1 MSNLWRGW
9 LPATLAVLT
18 LTLLLP
24 LTVFVVS
31 AWLMGWQL
39 MSVQSGS
46 MAPTY
51 PVDSLLVV
59 GAVDPTEVET
69 GMAIVFEDPAGGGRL
84 VTHRVVSR
92 AGDAVAFVTQ
102 GDANAQQDAF
112 PVTARLVRGRVLW
125 HVPELGLALDW
136 LAFPRSFVLLVLIPG
151 VLLLIGEIRDRRRRR
166 RSGGIGASME
176 TSRRLAEL
184 NQLGPSRQL

>member
-1 MSNLWRGW
+1 VLNAWRGW

-18 LTLLLP
+18 LTFLLP
-24 LTVFVVS
+24 LTAFIVS

-51 PVDSLLVV
+51 PVDSLVV
-59 GAVDPTEVET
+59 IGPVDPTDVQP
-69 GMAIVFEDPAGGGRL
+69 GMAIVFEDPLTSGRI

-92 AGDAVAFVTQ
+92 AGDAIAFVTQ
-102 GDANAQQDAF
+102 GDANAQADPV

-125 HVPELGLALDW
+125 HVPELGLMLDW

-151 VLLLIGEIRDRRRRR
+151 VLLVVGEIRER
-166 RSGGIGASME
+166 RSRRGRSSTGGGE
-176 TSRRLAEL
+176 TRRRLAEL
-184 NQLGPSRQL
+184 NPLGPSTPA